1 MVRGRR
7 TWIGPRTAGGW
18 RENAGRCWMDDVD
31 EESLMV
37 LEESAGRNGTYE
49 GFCPLVVSN
58 HARPITDVR
67 EANPRLRL
75 REW

>member
-1 MVRGRR
+1 MDRSEDSRGLE
-7 TWIGPRTAGGW
+7 GD
-18 RENAGRCWMDDVD
+18 AGRCWMDDVD

-75 REW
+75 HSSLRG